1 MNAVA
6 DRIHCIRK
14 TLRLTPQE
22 AKLLGEKSKN
32 AGMNEAEYL
41 RLLISQK
48 PNDYPEIRELIKSLI
63 NEVNH
68 IGVNINQIVHHHN
81 YELYSKKDRE
91 LLIAYMRKINNTLNE
106 AVISLGNK

>member
-22 AKLLGEKSKN
+22 AKLLGEKSEN

-63 NEVNH
+63 NEVNLIERRLRDWH
-68 IGVNINQIVHHHN
+68 QADNP
-81 YELYSKKDRE
+81 YSDSQQTRE
-91 LLIAYMRKINNTLNE
+91 RIFFYTVRHLFR
-106 AVISLGNK
+106 V